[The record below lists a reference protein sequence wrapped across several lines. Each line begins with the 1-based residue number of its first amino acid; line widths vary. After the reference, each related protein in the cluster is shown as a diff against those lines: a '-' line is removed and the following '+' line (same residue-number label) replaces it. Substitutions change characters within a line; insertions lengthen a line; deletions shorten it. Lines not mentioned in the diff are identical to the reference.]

1 MASTDKTELLKLPQW
16 QDTDKLEMTD
26 LNDAFEKVDTGL
38 KTHQAEDVSDGVHGI
53 KDIKVVS
60 FGATSTIT
68 ANSTTH
74 VALSIATPSGY
85 ELIGYILD
93 GLYTDSNK
101 SNYYQNLIASVVRSN
116 DPTYGAFVA
125 VRSYRT
131 TDVSVYVAIK
141 GLYIKI

>member
-1 MASTDKTELLKLPQW
+1 MSMEKEALTNTIES
-16 QDTDKLEMTD
+16 D
-26 LNDAFEKVDTGL
+26 LAKRNRNWDKVDAHL
-38 KTHQAEDVSDGVHGI
+38 AETATDGVHGI

-74 VALSIATPSGY
+74 IALSIATPSGY

-93 GLYTDSNK
+93 GLYTGADK

-125 VRSYRT
+125 VRSYRPS
-131 TDVSVYVAIK
+131 DVSVFVAIK